1 MAAFDFA
8 FGLGRGSIA
17 EADAIEVQSGSELGE
32 GIRCVGEEKGVVID
46 VEDQGQ
52 SVGLESAGQEVQ
64 MSQERF
70 VVIEAGAGV
79 KTGGIIEQIQ
89 QDLFVGGLGQEG
101 VGAGIVLPE
110 RAVVTGLPAFDRFAD
125 GFEAGIG
132 CQAIWDGPAANAGAV
147 GFEVEAAMQFAGG
160 SAVGGRRF
168 GGKEFG
174 EQRGDF
180 WRPRRTVVAPG
191 TARGPSVGLSL
202 GAGPQILAVEFVEA
216 WTGQS
221 QFLRG
226 GEG

>member
-1 MAAFDFA
+1 M
-8 FGLGRGSIA
+8 
-17 EADAIEVQSGSELGE
+17 
-32 GIRCVGEEKGVVID
+32 
-46 VEDQGQ
+46 
-52 SVGLESAGQEVQ
+52 
-64 MSQERF
+64 
-70 VVIEAGAGV
+70 VIEAGAGV
-79 KTGGIIEQIQ
+79 QTGGIIEQIQ
-89 QDLFVGGLGQEG
+89 QDLFVGGLGQG
-101 VGAGIVLPE
+101 GGGACIVLPE
-110 RAVVTGLPAFDRFAD
+110 RAVVTGLPAFDQFAD

-160 SAVGGRRF
+160 SAVGGRPVGF
-168 GGKEFG
+168 KEFG

-226 GEG
+226 GEGLEFFPLRWLARRWRTKGAGRRLISCNFSSCQDVRVRGILRFGTDTGGG